1 MPPIAA
7 PPAAE
12 ARAFLASTTLFAAL
26 DAAELDAVAAELEW
40 QLVPGGAC
48 VFRQGDAGDALHL
61 VSSGRLLVSREGAGG
76 ETVVGQKGRGDSIG
90 EMAMITGRPRSATVR
105 ALRDSVLASLP
116 QARFD
121 VVLRRHPEVLMAIT
135 RMLAS
140 LLERGPQPP
149 AGGCVAIALTAAGP
163 GVDLAAFAEAL
174 AAALMKL
181 APTLLLDARRID
193 ERFGAGAA
201 ACDDGT
207 IHGAIAAWL
216 DEQEAIYAV
225 KLYVADAAPSVW
237 TQRCLRQAD
246 HIVVVADAKA
256 TPSLGP
262 LAAELEAVERDQGRQ
277 LEQLV
282 LLHQPSSEHPRGTAA
297 WLALRPF
304 RHHFHLRYGSGADLD
319 RLARSL
325 LGRGVGLVLGGGGAR
340 GYAHIGVLRALEE
353 AGIPVDRIGGA
364 SMGAILSSQY
374 ARCRDWR
381 QLIDLSHLGW
391 VRIAPHK
398 VYTLPLVSVLSGVKG
413 EKMLHAWF
421 GDTRIED
428 LWLPYFCVSTNLS
441 RTELMVHRQ
450 GLLVDAV
457 AASMTIPGMT
467 PPRLLPGGDLLVDG
481 GVLDNLPTNTMR
493 ALGPGPII
501 ASDVSAACD
510 VRADPSYASSPS
522 PWQLLRQRFGPR
534 AKRRAFPN
542 ILRLVQRAAILA
554 SDVYAKQHQRDVE
567 LYLDLPMDGFDMFD
581 MAQIEP
587 IAEFGYQFTRAKLA
601 EDAAR
606 AAVLGFG
613 VAGAPPTDAR
623 GS

>member
-1 MPPIAA
+1 MPPISA
-7 PPAAE
+7 PPATE

-606 AAVLGFG
+606 AAVLRFR
-613 VAGAPPTDAR
+613 AG
-623 GS
+623 